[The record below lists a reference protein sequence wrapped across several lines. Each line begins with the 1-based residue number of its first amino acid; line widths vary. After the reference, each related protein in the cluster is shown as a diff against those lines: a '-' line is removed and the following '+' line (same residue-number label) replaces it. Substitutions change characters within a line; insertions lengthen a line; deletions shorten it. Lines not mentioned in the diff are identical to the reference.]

1 MKFSMLVLGILVL
14 ACQGCSET
22 DTRESLLV
30 DGGTSLS
37 GIVIDINGDRVED
50 LPIFIQYV
58 EVDIDGSEATS
69 GYLQKNT
76 DTTGHFS
83 FPNVTPGQIQF
94 RLAPEFTPQE
104 ITRYR
109 LLFIKISEVLY
120 YPNDLSAPYY
130 TDYVAGFSVAPHTSL
145 ENIELR
151 VKEKMRIRAK
161 VTFKNGMP
169 LAHYPLYLDTD
180 FNGLKRGSYGS
191 TTQIR
196 TDIDGYFTRY
206 VARTGYY
213 RLTIK
218 YQGLTAA
225 SERFLLNDG
234 ENREDL
240 VLMFDTQPIPRSFT
254 PGDWSDH

>member
-22 DTRESLLV
+22 DTLESLLV

-37 GIVIDINGDRVED
+37 GIVIDINGDRVEN
-50 LPIFIQYV
+50 LPLFVQYV

-69 GYLQKNT
+69 GYLQNNT

-83 FPNVTPGQIQF
+83 FSNVTPGQIQF
-94 RLAPEFTPQE
+94 RLVPEFTPKE
-104 ITRYR
+104 LTRYR
-109 LLFIKISEVLY
+109 LLSVQIGEVLY
-120 YPNDLSAPYY
+120 YPNDLSSPYY
-130 TDYVAGFSVAPHTSL
+130 TDYVATFAVAAGTVL
-145 ENIELR
+145 EDIQVR

-169 LAHYPLYLDTD
+169 LANYPLYLSTN
-180 FNGLKRGSYGS
+180 FNGLKRGGYGS

-218 YQGLTAA
+218 YQGLTAE
-225 SERFLLNDG
+225 SDRFLLNDG

-240 VLMFDTQPIPRSFT
+240 VLMYDSHPVPRSIT
-254 PGDWSDH
+254 PGEWSDH